1 MELIVRAP
9 AHRLAFAAALGV
21 LGACQRADAPRPM
34 TAAHA
39 VAIRDSVQATLDA
52 FLRYSAAGQW
62 DSLAGLYDE
71 GPEFRWLE
79 QGVVQYR
86 SAAQI
91 RQALRRVS
99 PGTRIETTH
108 HDTQLAALA
117 PGAASVATA
126 FHTRF
131 VDPRNPTG
139 LEFGGVITMT
149 LVHRDA
155 GWRIVVGHT
164 SSPGR

>member
-1 MELIVRAP
+1 VNRIAL
-9 AHRLAFAAALGV
+9 AAALGALAP
-21 LGACQRADAPRPM
+21 LGAGCRPPDTPRPM

-39 VAIRDSVQATLDA
+39 AAIRDSVKATLAA
-52 FLRYSAAGQW
+52 FLRYSAAGHW

-71 GPEFRWLE
+71 SPEFRWME
-79 QGVVQYR
+79 EGIVQYR
-86 SAAQI
+86 SSAQI
-91 RQALRRVS
+91 RQALRRAS

-108 HDTQLAALA
+108 HDTQIAALA
-117 PGAASVATA
+117 PGVGSVATA

-131 VDPRNPTG
+131 VDPRNPAG

-155 GWRIVVGHT
+155 GWRIAVGHT